1 MPTPV
6 TVARQFLT
14 DEAARALDDAVTVAR
29 RRSHSQTTS
38 LHAVS
43 ALLSL
48 PSSSLREA
56 CSRAPVRFPPHPSFS
71 HRLQFRAL
79 ELSVCVSLDR
89 LPSSKGSTTEE
100 PPISNSLM
108 TAIKRSQANQRRH
121 PESFHLFNQYQNG
134 TSSSML
140 KVELKHFVVSI
151 LDDPIVNRVFDEA
164 GFRSCD
170 VKLALLQPPPQV
182 RSSSMK
188 ELCSKSSLMGSFV
201 PFGGFFS
208 TPSESKNLASSSN
221 ASFTRCDK
229 CNEKYE
235 QEVANVLK
243 VDPTTLSSSCSTS
256 LPWFKKDV
264 DVDTHGG
271 LDVAKTNEENTSLND
286 KILGFQKKWND
297 ICQQLHQTRAQVLS
311 LEGFRCG
318 SGFIESSSK
327 DPSLNGLQCSNT
339 FSFMPK
345 NLDGAFPS
353 KKLSPALVHTD
364 TISVDVGTDHVQK
377 DTETQEIDLTTPW
390 AAPSRMANSCVL
402 DNKSS
407 SSLTSVATDLG
418 LGTLYTSTPNACKPD
433 TPRVQDKIKHFERV
447 SDSASAD
454 CVAIQGNTSHQIAR
468 SSCSVSKLSAKFDSV
483 DFKSLNKLLFEKVGW
498 QDQAICDISRTLF
511 LRKSGEGKSRDSH
524 GRADIWFAF
533 LGPDRV
539 GKKKI
544 ASALAE
550 AIFGNTESVISL
562 DLGFQ
567 DRFSQSNSIFECQKS
582 FSYDV
587 IIRKTVVDYI
597 AGELSKNPHSVV
609 FLDNVDKADFLV
621 RSSLLQ
627 AIRRGKFPDS
637 RGREIS
643 ISKTIFLLTSS
654 VCKGNGSSA
663 WDDSK
668 MFCEETVL
676 EAKRYQMQLLLG
688 DTSEDAKRSCSTNI
702 KIVSRKGFSKPSF
715 PNKRKQVDISDFKEE
730 ETTSKMQKQVCETS
744 IPNLDLNMPLEE
756 HEEGMND
763 NDREHKSVV
772 DNSDSWFS
780 DLCNQMDE
788 KVVFKPFHF
797 DELAQK
803 LLKNISIQFE
813 RAFGSEFQLEIDY
826 EVMTQILAAAWLADK
841 KNSAEDWVESVL
853 GKSFFEAQKKY
864 HPADKYVVKLINCES
879 IFVEDPDLGA
889 CLPASINMK

>member
-6 TVARQFLT
+6 TAARQFLT

-56 CSRAPVRFPPHPSFS
+56 CCRAPVRFPPHPSFS

-89 LPSSKGSTTEE
+89 LPSLKGSTTEE

-108 TAIKRSQANQRRH
+108 TAIKRSQASQRRH
-121 PESFHLFNQYQNG
+121 PESFHLYNQYQNG
-134 TSSSML
+134 TTSSML

-170 VKLALLQPPPQV
+170 VKVALLHPPPQV
-182 RSSSMK
+182 HSSSMEK
-188 ELCSKSSLMGSFV
+188 LYSKSSLMGSFV

-208 TPSESKNLASSSN
+208 TPSESKSHESSTN

-235 QEVANVLK
+235 QEVADVLK
-243 VDPTTLSSSCSTS
+243 VDPATLASSCSTS
-256 LPWFKKDV
+256 LPWFKKVV

-297 ICQQLHQTRAQVLS
+297 ICQQLHQTRSQVPS
-311 LEGFRCG
+311 LEVFRLG
-318 SGFIESSSK
+318 SDFNASSSK
-327 DPSLNGLQCSNT
+327 GPLLNGLQCSSP
-339 FSFMPK
+339 FSYMPK
-345 NLDGAFPS
+345 MLHDTFPS
-353 KKLSPALVHTD
+353 KQLSPALLHTD
-364 TISVDVGTDHVQK
+364 TVSVDVRTDHVQRV
-377 DTETQEIDLTTPW
+377 TETQEIDLTTPW
-390 AAPSRMANSCVL
+390 AAPSRMANRCVL

-407 SSLTSVATDLG
+407 PSLTSVATDLG
-418 LGTLYTSTPNACKPD
+418 LGTLYTSTPNACMPD
-433 TPRVQDKIKHFERV
+433 TPRFQDKIKHFERV

-454 CVAIQGNTSHQIAR
+454 YVAIQGNTSHQIAR
-468 SSCSVSKLSAKFDSV
+468 SSCSVSNLSAKFDSI
-483 DFKSLNKLLFEKVGW
+483 DFKSLNKLLFEKVDW
-498 QDQAICDISRTLF
+498 QDQAVCDISRTLL
-511 LRKSGEGKSRDSH
+511 LRTSGEGKNRDSH
-524 GRADIWFAF
+524 GREDIWFAF

-544 ASALAE
+544 ASTLAK

-567 DRFSQSNSIFECQKS
+567 DRFYQSNSIFECQRS

-621 RSSLLQ
+621 QSNLLQ
-627 AIRRGKFPDS
+627 AIRRGKFSDS

-654 VCKGNGSSA
+654 VCQGNDSFA
-663 WDDSK
+663 WNDDK
-668 MFCEETVL
+668 MFYEETIL
-676 EAKRYQMQLLLG
+676 EAKRCQMQLLLG

-702 KIVSRKGFSKPSF
+702 KIVPRKGFSKASF
-715 PNKRKQVDISDFKEE
+715 LNKRKQIDTSEFKEG
-730 ETTSKMQKQVCETS
+730 TTSKMQKQVSKTPM
-744 IPNLDLNMPLEE
+744 PNLDLNMPLEE
-756 HEEGMND
+756 DEEGMND
-763 NDREHKSVV
+763 NDCEHKSVM
-772 DNSDSWFS
+772 DSSDSWFS

-788 KVVFKPFHF
+788 KVVFKPFNF
-797 DELAQK
+797 DELAEK
-803 LLKNISIQFE
+803 LLKNINIQFE
-813 RAFGSEFQLEIDY
+813 RTFGSEFQLEIDY

-841 KNSAEDWVESVL
+841 KNSVEDWVESVL
-853 GKSFFEAQKKY
+853 GKSFFEAQQKY
-864 HPADKYVVKLINCES
+864 HPAAKHVVKLINCES
-879 IFVEDPDLGA
+879 IFEEDPDLGV
-889 CLPASINMK
+889 CLPASINIT